1 VRRLGAALLGALAWL
16 IAAAAQ
22 GAGAWPEQPVHLVVG
37 EGAAGQIVRLLA
49 PALARQLGQP
59 VIIDHRLA
67 ATRQLAAPDGYS
79 ALVVSNDRELGAAA
93 GWQPVSMLA
102 STPFVILAGT
112 HAGFGS
118 LAGLIEVARHNP
130 DKLFFATAQT
140 GSPQHLAG
148 ELFFEMA
155 GIRLRHVA
163 YRDSADAV
171 AATVANETQVLV
183 ATAAPVLGALSERML
198 VPLAVTSAQR
208 YPGLPEVPTVAE
220 AGLPGF
226 RAGSWYALVLPPRT
240 PAPIVQ
246 RMRHALHESL
256 EGEKLRRD
264 LAQAAFVP
272 AQGAPQ
278 ALGAHIAAELARWR
292 ALRERL
298 GIE

>member
-1 VRRLGAALLGALAWL
+1 MKRRAATLLAALAAP
-16 IAAAAQ
+16 IAAAAW
-22 GAGAWPEQPVHLVVG
+22 AGPWPEQPLHVVVG
-37 EGAAGQIVRLLA
+37 EGAPGELVRLMA
-49 PALARQLGQP
+49 PALARELGEA
-59 VIIDHRLA
+59 VIIEHRLA
-67 ATRQLAAPDGYS
+67 GNRLRAAPDGYT
-79 ALVVSNDRELGAAA
+79 ALVVSNDRDLGAAA

-102 STPFVILAGT
+102 STPFVILAGR

-130 DKLFFATAQT
+130 DKLFFATAET

-155 GIRLRHVA
+155 GIRLKHVA
-163 YRDSADAV
+163 YREAADAV
-171 AATVANETQVLV
+171 AATVANDTQVLV
-183 ATAAPVLGALSERML
+183 ETAAPVRSAVRERML
-198 VPLAVTSAQR
+198 VPLAVSSSAR

-226 RAGSWYALVLPPRT
+226 RAGAWYALVLPPRT
-240 PAPIVQ
+240 PAPIVR

-256 EGEKLRRD
+256 EGAKLRRD

-272 AQGAPQ
+272 AQAAPE
-278 ALGAHIAAELARWR
+278 ALGAHLAAELARWR
-292 ALRERL
+292 AVRERL

>member
-1 VRRLGAALLGALAWL
+1 MRRPAAALLGALASL

-22 GAGAWPEQPVHLVVG
+22 AGSWPEQPVHVVVG
-37 EGAAGQIVRLLA
+37 EGAAGQIVRLVA
-49 PALARQLGQP
+49 PGFARALGEP
-59 VIIDHRLA
+59 VIIEHRLA
-67 ATRQLAAPDGYS
+67 GNRLRAAPDGYT
-79 ALVVSNDRELGAAA
+79 ALVVGNDRDLGAAA
-93 GWQPVSMLA
+93 EWQPVSMLA
-102 STPFVILAGT
+102 TMPFVILAGR

-118 LAGLIEVARHNP
+118 LPGLIEVARHNP
-130 DKLFFATAQT
+130 DKLFFATART
-140 GSPQHLAG
+140 GSPQHLAS

-155 GIRLRHVA
+155 GIRLKHVA
-163 YRDSADAV
+163 YRKTADAV

-183 ATAAPVLGALSERML
+183 ATAGPVLGAVGERSL
-198 VPLAVTSAQR
+198 VPLAVTSGAR

-240 PAPIVQ
+240 PAPIVR

-272 AQGAPQ
+272 AQGAAQ
-278 ALGAHIAAELARWR
+278 TLGAQIAAELARWR
-292 ALRERL
+292 AVRERL